1 MSFGSKVSPAQMKFA
16 RDMERAGVASI
27 SQIVKAFERK
37 EESKIQEFI
46 KRYNE
51 IRAQKSQQQK

>member
-1 MSFGSKVSPAQMKFA
+1 MKFA